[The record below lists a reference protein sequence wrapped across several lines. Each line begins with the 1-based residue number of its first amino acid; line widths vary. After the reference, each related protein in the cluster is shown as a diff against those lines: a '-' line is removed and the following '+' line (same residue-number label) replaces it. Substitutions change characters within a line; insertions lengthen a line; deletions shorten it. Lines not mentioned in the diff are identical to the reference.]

1 VRTPT
6 SGRTVRS
13 LVQIC
18 LVAALAGGVLADATA
33 ASAARFPGWG
43 GGAGAGSN
51 SGNGKHNRNSYII
64 NSPSVSHDIQH
75 IRNVNVDG
83 NTVTPAALCNRAR
96 RCKINQNLTVF
107 DR

>member
-1 VRTPT
+1 MRTPT

-13 LVQIC
+13 LVQISLAIAC
-18 LVAALAGGVLADATA
+18 AGGVLADGPG
-33 ASAARFPGWG
+33 ASAAQLPTWG
-43 GGAGAGSN
+43 GGGGGSN
-51 SGNGKHNRNSYII
+51 SGNGRHNRNSFII

-83 NTVTPAALCNRAR
+83 NTVTPAAICNHPR
-96 RCKINQNLTVF
+96 RCKIIQNLTVY

>member
-1 VRTPT
+1 MRTPT

-18 LVAALAGGVLADATA
+18 VAAAFAGGVLAEGPA
-33 ASAARFPGWG
+33 ASAARPPSWGGG
-43 GGAGAGSN
+43 GGAGNN
-51 SGNGKHNRNSYII
+51 SGNGKHNSNSFII

-83 NTVTPAALCNRAR
+83 NTVTPAAICNRLHK
-96 RCKINQNLTVF
+96 CKINQNLTVF